1 MSAINI
7 TKLTK
12 TFFTDIIANNDIN
25 LNIKRGEFFCL
36 LGPNGAGKSTL
47 VRQITTELIP
57 TSGCICVFDVD
68 VTIKPAKAKKLM
80 GIMPQECGMY
90 EHLTAKQ
97 HIQIFSRLKN
107 IGVNYGVPDVIS
119 DLKLEKHQEKKVGE
133 LSFGLKK
140 QVLLAI
146 ALLGD
151 PPILILD
158 EPSAGLDPEARRNVW
173 DLLRR
178 KKKEGTTILLTTHQ
192 LEEAEY
198 LSDRFGIISEGRLI
212 HVGTIE
218 SLRSSLNN
226 RFELK
231 MKRNDNADSHLVRYF
246 DDIQTAVDFIQ
257 KKRIEGFSLAT
268 ISLENVYFELI
279 GAGKC

>member
-1 MSAINI
+1 
-7 TKLTK
+7 
-12 TFFTDIIANNDIN
+12 
-25 LNIKRGEFFCL
+25 
-36 LGPNGAGKSTL
+36 
-47 VRQITTELIP
+47 
-57 TSGCICVFDVD
+57 
-68 VTIKPAKAKKLM
+68 
-80 GIMPQECGMY
+80 
-90 EHLTAKQ
+90 
-97 HIQIFSRLKN
+97 
-107 IGVNYGVPDVIS
+107 
-119 DLKLEKHQEKKVGE
+119 
-133 LSFGLKK
+133 
-140 QVLLAI
+140 
-146 ALLGD
+146 LLGD